1 MEIKDRLKQKR
12 LEAGLTLEEVAK
24 AVGVTKATVQRWES
38 GLIANM
44 KRDKIVIL
52 AKTLRTTP
60 AYILG
65 LEENT
70 NYGVNNGIIGN
81 NNQNNHIYNGRKIS
95 VLEDAILTICKNLPD
110 KQKGEVLTYAT
121 NLLSESKKEDK

>member
-95 VLEDAILTICKNLPD
+95 VLEDAILTICKNLTD
-110 KQKGEVLTYAT
+110 KQKGDVLAYAT